1 MSKDGEINLVS
12 SRVYPGLE
20 RSPGRNDNWVEQ
32 TGGLPKYIERIAK
45 HLHYEQGMTISR
57 SIAVAVNT
65 VKRWAAGGTVTA
77 HGTTKR
83 ITPKTQALAIKA
95 LAEWEAKKAR
105 ARVNLSVDLA
115 VIPAKERRTLASKGV
130 ALPDGSF
137 PIRNVSDL
145 RNAIRAI
152 GRASNPA
159 TAKAHIKRRARA
171 LGAQGLL
178 PSTWD
183 LSEGG
188 RLDQVIDL
196 ALTKDGRKSYKGR
209 GKWKHGF
216 IPVDTDAKV
225 AKAKGSPIA
234 MRRMNRLYGKVQTST
249 KGTST
254 EATSTGR
261 AASLRH
267 VRPADSNPE
276 SRVNTRHEMERSKGG
291 GGDPRARKPWGEIP
305 ETDKTI
311 RNGKRYVKAI
321 FGGQERLVEW
331 IGEAPGQVAPD
342 TGMRRLASLRAEDAE
357 QMSTANLRQ
366 LLRVPGQPDSVK
378 KVINRTLRNKAKEA
392 KK

>member
-1 MSKDGEINLVS
+1 VSKGGEIDLVS

-65 VKRWAAGGTVTA
+65 VKRWAKGGTVTA

-95 LAEWEAKKAR
+95 VAEWEAKKAR
-105 ARVNLSVDLA
+105 AHVNLSVDLA
-115 VIPAKERRTLASKGV
+115 VIPAKERRTLATKGV

-137 PIRNVSDL
+137 PIRNVADL

-152 GRASNPA
+152 GRAKDPA
-159 TAKAHIKRRARA
+159 AAKAHIKRRARA
-171 LGAQGLL
+171 LGAAGLL
-178 PSTWD
+178 PNTWD

-196 ALTKDGRKSYKGR
+196 AMTKDGRKSFKGR

-216 IPVDTDAKV
+216 VPVDTEAKV

-234 MRRMNRLYGKVQTST
+234 MRRMNRLFGTQTSSDAS
-249 KGTST
+249 ST
-254 EATSTGR
+254 EKTSTGR
-261 AASLRH
+261 AASLRR
-267 VRPADSNPE
+267 VEPADSHSE
-276 SRVNTRHEMERSKGG
+276 SRVKDTHEKEQSKGG
-291 GGDPRARKPWGEIP
+291 GSDPRARQPWESIP
-305 ETDKTI
+305 EADKTT
-311 RNGKRYVKAI
+311 RNGKRYVKSI
-321 FGGQERLVEW
+321 FGGQQRLVEW
-331 IGEAPGQVAPD
+331 LGEAPAGEPRD
-342 TGMRRLASLRAEDAE
+342 TNVRRLASLRPDDAA
-357 QMSTANLRQ
+357 QMDTATIRR
-366 LLRVPGQPDSVK
+366 LLRVPGQPKSVLQ
-378 KVINRTLRNKAKEA
+378 VLNRTLRDKAKEA

>member
-1 MSKDGEINLVS
+1 MSKGGEIDLVS

-65 VKRWAAGGTVTA
+65 VKRWAKGGTVTA

-95 LAEWEAKKAR
+95 VAEWEAKKAR
-105 ARVNLSVDLA
+105 AHVNLSVDLA
-115 VIPAKERRTLASKGV
+115 VIPAKERRTLATKGV

-137 PIRNVSDL
+137 PIRNVADL

-152 GRASNPA
+152 GRAKDPA
-159 TAKAHIKRRARA
+159 AAKAHIKRRARA
-171 LGAQGLL
+171 LGAAGLL
-178 PSTWD
+178 PNTWD

-196 ALTKDGRKSYKGR
+196 AMTKDGRKSFKGR

-216 IPVDTDAKV
+216 VPVDTEAKV

-234 MRRMNRLYGKVQTST
+234 MRRMNRLFGTQTSSDAS
-249 KGTST
+249 ST
-254 EATSTGR
+254 EKTSTGR
-261 AASLRH
+261 AASLRR
-267 VRPADSNPE
+267 VEPADSHSE
-276 SRVNTRHEMERSKGG
+276 SRVKDTHEKEQSKGG
-291 GGDPRARKPWGEIP
+291 GSDPRARQPWESIP
-305 ETDKTI
+305 EADKTT
-311 RNGKRYVKAI
+311 RNGKRYVKSI
-321 FGGQERLVEW
+321 FGGQQRLVEW
-331 IGEAPGQVAPD
+331 LGEAPAGEPRD
-342 TGMRRLASLRAEDAE
+342 TNVRRLASLRPDDAA
-357 QMSTANLRQ
+357 QMDTATIRR
-366 LLRVPGQPDSVK
+366 LLRVPGQPKSVLQ
-378 KVINRTLRNKAKEA
+378 VLNRTLRDKAKEA